1 MPHPAPYE
9 ATEAQYRAVID
20 ALAEGVV
27 SVDAHGTITQCNA
40 AAAAILGVDRATFI
54 GSSLLGDTVGGLY
67 ADGSPMP
74 SVEMPMLRV
83 LRTGETVTEETMG
96 MFRPSGEV
104 RWVEV
109 SARPILS
116 REGFQGVVGSFHDV
130 TEKRQ
135 QAALYQTV
143 TAALAEGILIVD
155 QRGIIIDCNKSGA
168 NMLGRPQEH
177 LIGAP
182 AYDPQWGAMHEDGT
196 LVHQHEFPV
205 MEALTSGRA
214 VEERILGIRRAGGV
228 AWLTVN
234 VRPLY
239 AGAHIVQGAVASIH
253 DITRER
259 ANAAELESSRAQLSN
274 LARRLQAAQEHERAR
289 LSREVHDVLGQALT
303 ALRIDLKWIQSHV
316 YDAHESFEARVAEA
330 VRQAQETI
338 ETARQIS
345 RKLRPGIL
353 DHFGLVP
360 AIDWQ
365 VTQFAERTGIA
376 CTFEDET
383 DFMLDEMERPLA
395 TALFRILQEAQT
407 NILKHANATRVG
419 IHLALTKDTLVL
431 TVKDNGRG
439 IKDNEKLKRNALG
452 LLNMRERVY
461 PWGGEVEIA
470 GERKKGT
477 TVSVRIPRDRIHGI
491 DNRTSLGDEA

>member
-1 MPHPAPYE
+1 MPHQITRQP
-9 ATEAQYRAVID
+9 TEAQYRTVID

-27 SVDAHGTITQCNA
+27 SINAHGIITQCNA
-40 AAAAILGVDRATFI
+40 AAATILGVDQATFV
-54 GSSLLGDTVGGLY
+54 GSAFLGDGSGALH
-67 ADGSPMP
+67 ADGSAMP
-74 SVEMPMLRV
+74 SAEVPMLRV
-83 LRTGETVTEETMG
+83 LRTGEAVTEETVG

-109 SARPILS
+109 SARPIQTS
-116 REGFQGVVGSFHDV
+116 EGLQGVVGSFHDV
-130 TEKRQ
+130 TEKRE
-135 QAALYQTV
+135 QAALYRTV
-143 TAALAEGILIVD
+143 TAALAEGLLIFDTDGFVIECNQSATEILGSPRA
-155 QRGIIIDCNKSGA
+155 Q
-168 NMLGRPQEH
+168 
-177 LIGAP
+177 LIGAS
-182 AYDPQWGAMHEDGT
+182 AYGEEWGAIHEDGT
-196 LVHQHEFPV
+196 AVRKHEFPA
-205 MEALTSGRA
+205 METLQSGEP
-214 VEERILGIRRAGGV
+214 VQDRIIGIQRYGEL
-228 AWLTVN
+228 AWMMVN

-239 AGAHIVQGAVASIH
+239 TGIAEVVQGAVASIR

-259 ANAAELESSRAQLSN
+259 ANAAELESSRAQLSD

-303 ALRIDLKWIQSHV
+303 ALRIDLKWIQKHV
-316 YDAHESFEARVAEA
+316 YKAHENFDARVAEA
-330 VRQAQETI
+330 VRQVQETI

-345 RKLRPGIL
+345 RTLRPGIL

-365 VTQFAERTGIA
+365 VTQFAERTSIA

-407 NILKHANATRVG
+407 NILKHANATRVV
-419 IHLALTKDTLVL
+419 IRLALTDDMLLL

-439 IKDNEKLKRNALG
+439 IRDTEKLKRNALG

-461 PWGGEVEIA
+461 PWGGEVQIE
-470 GERKKGT
+470 GEREKGT
-477 TVSVRIPRDRIHGI
+477 TVSVRIPRARIHGI
-491 DNRTSLGDEA
+491 AD

>member
-1 MPHPAPYE
+1 MAHHVAHTD
-9 ATEAQYRAVID
+9 TEAHYRAVID

-27 SVDAHGTITQCNA
+27 SIDAHGVITQCNA
-40 AAAAILGVDRATFI
+40 AAATILGVDQATFI
-54 GSSLLGDTVGGLY
+54 GSPLLGDDSGGLY
-67 ADGSPMP
+67 ADGSSMP
-74 SVEMPMLRV
+74 NAEVPMLRV
-83 LRTGETVTEETMG
+83 LRTGEAITEEIVG

-109 SARPILS
+109 SARPIVTA
-116 REGFQGVVGSFHDV
+116 EGVRGVVGSFHDV
-130 TEKRQ
+130 TEKRE
-135 QAALYQTV
+135 QAALYRTV
-143 TAALAEGILIVD
+143 TAALAEGILIFD
-155 QRGIIIDCNKSGA
+155 GQGTIIDCNQSSA
-168 NMLGRPQEH
+168 EMLGMAQAE
-177 LIGAP
+177 LIGAS
-182 AYDPQWGAMHEDGT
+182 AYGAAWGAIHEDGT
-196 LVHQHEFPV
+196 PVRKHEFPA
-205 MEALTSGRA
+205 MQTLQSGQR
-214 VEERILGIRRAGGV
+214 VQDRIVGIRRDGGI
-228 AWLTVN
+228 AWLMVN

-239 AGAHIVQGAVASIH
+239 TGVANVVQGAVASIR

-259 ANAAELESSRAQLSN
+259 ANAAELESSRAQLSD

-303 ALRIDLKWIQSHV
+303 ALRIDLKWIQDNV
-316 YDAHESFEARVAEA
+316 YDAHANFQPRVTEA

-360 AIDWQ
+360 ALDWQ
-365 VTQFAERTGIA
+365 ATQFATRTGIA
-376 CTFEDET
+376 CAFQDDT

-407 NILKHANATRVG
+407 NILKHANATRVD
-419 IHLALTKDTLVL
+419 IRLALTDDTLLL

-439 IKDNEKLKRNALG
+439 IRDAERLKRNALG

-461 PWGGEVEIA
+461 PWGGEVQIA
-470 GERKKGT
+470 GARHEGT

-491 DNRTSLGDEA
+491 DD